1 MNPQSST
8 NGSMQVE
15 SSPIYNYTS
24 STDDSD
30 FERKLPERMKSNTKK
45 KHKHVKLPSV
55 ALLCDRTA
63 VSDRTVACVSSAVL

>member
-1 MNPQSST
+1 MKWGKELNRAMNPQPST
-8 NGSMQVE
+8 SGSMQVE
-15 SSPIYNYTS
+15 SSPTYNSTS

-30 FERKLPERMKSNTKK
+30 FERKSPERVKSNTMK

-63 VSDRTVACVSSAVL
+63 V